1 MIISCTITI
10 LHTYIRLMQ
19 LRDFCTTLSKHLMEV
34 KLFYQTKTAKL
45 EQNLQR
51 IEMCPNFE
59 INVYFSKLK
68 QLNEISL

>member
-1 MIISCTITI
+1 MP
-10 LHTYIRLMQ
+10 MPP
-19 LRDFCTTLSKHLMEV
+19 RDFRTALSKHLMEV

-45 EQNLQR
+45 GQNLQR